1 MEINPKLLTASGKT
15 KLKNLSPEFGALDY
29 GCLSR
34 LDFKKIEDYYD
45 HLKNWDTHRVL
56 REIFN
61 GSGVE
66 GGDECGGCW
75 DGLSCSER
83 AIYRNIANIII
94 ELRQKVD
101 DAANDAD
108 EVARRL
114 DRI

>member
-1 MEINPKLLTASGKT
+1 MEIDPKLLKASGKT
-15 KLKNLSPEFGALDY
+15 KLKKLSSESGTLDY
-29 GCLSR
+29 GCLSW
-34 LDFKKIEDYYD
+34 LDFKKSEDYYN
-45 HLKNWDTHRVL
+45 HLNNWNTHQVL

-61 GSGVE
+61 GSEVTE
-66 GGDECGGCW
+66 DDECEGCW

-101 DAANDAD
+101 NAANDAS
-108 EVARRL
+108 EVAKRL